1 MKSRSFLASG
11 LLASLF
17 GAGLSGVRA
26 APYSPGKHNQRRR
39 SRPVKYASR
48 DLSRHPHRDGCK
60 AARKG
65 IPGVPRGI
73 ETGIGVNG
81 IRGDKGAGRD
91 RGEATVTLCKRKKRR
106 EWWRR

>member
-1 MKSRSFLASG
+1 MKSRSILATG
-11 LLASLF
+11 LLGLLF
-17 GAGLSGVRA
+17 GSALSGVHA

-39 SRPVKYASR
+39 PVRRPVKYATAK
-48 DLSRHPHRDGCK
+48 PGMHRDGCK

-81 IRGDKGAGRD
+81 IRGDKGGGRD
-91 RGEATVTLCKRKKRR
+91 RGEATMTLCKRKQRAMR
-106 EWWRR
+106 WGR